1 MMDFGLN
8 GLMQGIG
15 QMVSS
20 AISAKSQKEQAE
32 SNERIA
38 QQQIDAQKE
47 ANAVQQA
54 FEKEEAELAY
64 QRSVQQSNTE
74 FERTS
79 SKGQLKQLMAAGLS
93 LQQARQIIAG
103 NGSTGTYTPAEYTA
117 APSVN
122 AMQGVDYSNLAAAKA
137 QGIGANAIS
146 AIGAA
151 EGSFNAAGALG
162 SALVESYTS
171 PNGGSY
177 GTAVAQP
184 LLSFLSKHL
193 DELDTSQVSTFADL
207 KKWSQGLTDS
217 KNSFASEKFKKL
229 LNHVTDFAPAVIS
242 TNSFF
247 NTILTS
253 NLSADAQLRINQQR
267 VKVDQAI
274 QNLNEVQAR
283 MAEEEI
289 EYYKSLVGLNDAD
302 RALKE
307 QQRLSEV
314 QNTNILVQKVLGAK
328 YESLMAELNYDVAS
342 ANKEVIID
350 RDKRMYLA
358 QTQQFL
364 NDYRKNSNEEY
375 VKAWLEAEFSDAK
388 GRYVAN
394 LLAACEDNNKLD
406 MMMHNP
412 QLMWITNMYQEI
424 NRAGIN
430 TGLIGNFLNASAG
443 FGIFLNQAINTVQQS
458 RSDQPIQV
466 PTFDVPQ

>member
-47 ANAVQQA
+47 ANAAQQA

-64 QRSVQQSNTE
+64 KRSVQQSNTE

-247 NTILTS
+247 NTVLTS
-253 NLSADAQLRINQQR
+253 NLSADAQLR
-267 VKVDQAI
+267 V
-274 QNLNEVQAR
+274 
-283 MAEEEI
+283 
-289 EYYKSLVGLNDAD
+289 S
-302 RALKE
+302 
-307 QQRLSEV
+307 QQRLKCDQAVENLTKMQETLANEQVDYYNSATALNDENAALA
-314 QNTNILVQKVLGAK
+314 QQRRQTEIQTTNLVAQEVLGAK
-328 YESLMAELNYDVAS
+328 YTSLMAQLNYDVAN
-342 ANKEVIID
+342 ANKEVLTN
-350 RDKRMYLA
+350 RDKQMYLA
-358 QTQQFL
+358 QTADFIRQYKLYNNDQFVEAWLQQQF
-364 NDYRKNSNEEY
+364 
-375 VKAWLEAEFSDAK
+375 SDVQ
-388 GRYVAN
+388 GQYVAN
-394 LLAACEDNNKLD
+394 LMNACRDHSKYSLLVN
-406 MMMHNP
+406 NP
-412 QLMWITNMYQEI
+412 QYSFVISMYEEL

-430 TGLIGNFLNASAG
+430 TGLIGNFINGMGVTQAAIQG
-443 FGIFLNQAINTVQQS
+443 AFGSIGQQ
-458 RSDQPIQV
+458 RGYQI
-466 PTFDVPQ
+466 PTLQTQ